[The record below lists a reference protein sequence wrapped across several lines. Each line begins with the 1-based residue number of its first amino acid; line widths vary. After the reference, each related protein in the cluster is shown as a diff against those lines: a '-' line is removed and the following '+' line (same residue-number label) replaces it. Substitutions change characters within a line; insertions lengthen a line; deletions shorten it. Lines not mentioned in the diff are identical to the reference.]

1 MIACQKDEEPYVR
14 FLTTSVALANTG
26 GEEQISFETNSSWV
40 ASSSE
45 AWCTITPSRGGA
57 SSKSITIKL
66 ATNNGYEA
74 RTCDVSILAGGVSKT
89 ITITQSQKNA
99 IIITNKKHE

>member
-1 MIACQKDEEPYVR
+1 MKKYIFLFLAIALVMIACQKDEEPYVR
-14 FLTTSVALANTG
+14 FLTTSVALADTG

-57 SSKSITIKL
+57 SSKSIT
-66 ATNNGYEA
+66 
-74 RTCDVSILAGGVSKT
+74 
-89 ITITQSQKNA
+89 
-99 IIITNKKHE
+99 